1 MLRFCKDVHKSKVF
15 VTFAHMDSLTQI
27 VLGAA
32 CGEIALGR
40 KIGNRALLF
49 GAIGG
54 TIPDLDVIFGNLFFS
69 NSIDQL
75 AFHRGFMHSIL
86 FAVISPFLFGWIT
99 FKLYD
104 REKGFMHAVLFTVFN
119 PFLSKWLK
127 GKLYN
132 VGKRTGTTNL
142 RDWILLYF
150 LAVFTH
156 PILDSFTP
164 YGTQLFLPFSD
175 YRVAFNNISVADP
188 FYTLPFLVCI
198 IVVMFF
204 KRNTKARINWN
215 RLGLYISSAYML
227 FTIGNKLYM
236 DTVFEQSFEKSGI
249 EFSRFSTQPTI
260 LNNVLWYGIAE
271 TKEDYKVAFY
281 SLLDKSAFA
290 DSIISL
296 PKNHHLL
303 NMSEPDLKTLDWFSN
318 GYYNLAL
325 IDSSKNIRY
334 NDLRYPL
341 LNAKDKNS
349 SVFSFELEK
358 NGTRWENH
366 RYIDESFK
374 NTSFSETFS
383 QFIERIK
390 GI

>member
-1 MLRFCKDVHKSKVF
+1 MKSSTF
-15 VTFAHMDSLTQI
+15 VGMDSLTQI
-27 VLGAA
+27 ILGAA
-32 CGEIALGR
+32 CGEIALGK

-54 TIPDLDVIFGNLFFS
+54 TIPDLDVILGHVFFS

-75 AFHRGFMHSIL
+75 AFHRGFMHSLL
-86 FAVISPFLFGWIT
+86 FAFLSPFMFGWIT
-99 FKLYD
+99 Y
-104 REKGFMHAVLFTVFN
+104 
-119 PFLSKWLK
+119 
-127 GKLYN
+127 KLYN
-132 VGKRTGTTNL
+132 SKRNFIKPILSVVIDVPIIGWLINKFNNTGKRFGTTTIK
-142 RDWILLYF
+142 DWVWLYF
-150 LAVFTH
+150 LAILTH

-188 FYTLPFLVCI
+188 FYTLPFLVCVF
-198 IVVMFF
+198 IVFF
-204 KRNTKARINWN
+204 YKRNSNKRTKWN

-227 FTIGNKLYM
+227 FTIGNKFYM
-236 DTVFEQSFEKSGI
+236 DAIFKKSFEES
-249 EFSRFSTQPTI
+249 EVVFQRFSTQPTI
-260 LNNVLWYGIAE
+260 LNNILWYGIAE
-271 TKEDYKVAFY
+271 TKDDYKVAFY
-281 SLLDKSAFA
+281 SLLDKSSYA

-303 NMSEPDLKTLDWFSN
+303 DMTEPDLKTLDWFSN
-318 GYYNLAL
+318 GYYNLSV

-341 LNAKDKNS
+341 LDAKNKNS

-358 NGTRWENH
+358 NGSRWENH
-366 RYIDESFK
+366 RYVDESFK
-374 NTSFSETFS
+374 KTSFSETFS